1 MSTAS
6 IKGVA
11 IQPIVQLTHELLESG
26 RISWDQLEGR
36 LEAPDLHLLDE
47 KVEPTLWYPIA
58 SAPRIES
65 FVAEATGR
73 DVAEMMREIG
83 IAAAQK
89 TLDQTAMR
97 NLIEGARAHG
107 ERMGHIVAGLGKLIV
122 NFGEWVFEGDPFG
135 EFRLDATEVEPFPET
150 TRHATEGF
158 IEILARELTGRSAVA
173 SSQRPSPSH
182 IIFEGRVGA

>member
-1 MSTAS
+1 MSEAS

-11 IQPIVQLTHELLESG
+11 IQPIVQLARELLESG
-26 RISWDQLEGR
+26 QISREQLEAR
-36 LEAPDLHLLDE
+36 LESSDLRLLDE

-58 SAPRIES
+58 AAPRIET
-65 FVAEATGR
+65 FVAETLGR

-83 IAAAQK
+83 VAAAK
-89 TLDQTAMR
+89 RTLNQTGTR
-97 NLIEGARAHG
+97 NLIEGARSHG

-122 NFGEWVFEGDPFG
+122 NFGEWRFEGDPFG

-158 IEILARELTGRSAVA
+158 IEVLAKELTGRDAAA
-173 SSQRPSPSH
+173 SSQRPTPSH